1 MRGHSQWRPSR
12 LCDIMPS
19 SYRHVDLS
27 SIEGPAMTT
36 RMTCAAT
43 CLVLTA
49 ACAGALAAAPGAT
62 PAAPAPAAAAQPA
75 GKYKSFAVT
84 AYCVIGSLGGGRGGR
99 GGAAAGGGP
108 DLAQLENTW
117 NTISSQIKIDKV
129 YIETVR
135 DQNEMP
141 EAYIEPLKKFFLDR
155 GVRVAGGMTLA
166 QNNSGQFVTYNYS
179 GAEDRATV
187 KRLTEMTAK
196 HFDEIIL
203 DDFFFY
209 NTKTDADIAAKGDR
223 SWTQYRVETMQDVS
237 KNFVVGPAHAVN
249 PKVKM
254 VIKYPNWYEHF
265 QANGYDLDLEAKT
278 FDGIYTGTE
287 TRDPVRT
294 EQHLQP
300 YQSYQ
305 IVRYF
310 ENIKPGG
317 NGGGWVDTGQY
328 NVVDRYAEQL
338 WDTAFAKSP
347 EIMLFS
353 WGNLMGP
360 MQAGNRPWAEQKT
373 SFNWDEMMVGAATAP
388 AASAPST
395 AAGGGGGGR
404 GFGGGFGGFGG
415 GSGATNA
422 RVASYALNQVDKV
435 VYKLGKPIGIKSYRP
450 PHGTGE
456 DFLHNFLGM
465 AGLPIDLYPTY
476 PADAPLVLLT
486 ADARGDKDLVKKIK
500 ASLVAGHNVVI
511 TSGLLK
517 ALGKEIQD
525 IVEIEYTGN
534 HIPVTGFH
542 VVSGN
547 PLAGGDLAKPIL
559 IPELQFITN
568 DAWYVLAGMANG
580 NGYPIL
586 ISDKYSKG
594 TLYVLTIPDAFTDLY
609 NLPPAALSII
619 RNTLSQGLPVAL
631 TGNTPAYVSLF
642 EYDNNTFIVQNF
654 ADEEKTVS
662 VGVTGAQTLRNLMT
676 DEVINPAAPG
686 GAGGGRGG
694 FGGGGG
700 GGFGG
705 GMGRG
710 GGGRTTF
717 AMTVKPHSWMAFS
730 AGS

>member
-1 MRGHSQWRPSR
+1 
-12 LCDIMPS
+12 
-19 SYRHVDLS
+19 
-27 SIEGPAMTT
+27 
-36 RMTCAAT
+36 
-43 CLVLTA
+43 
-49 ACAGALAAAPGAT
+49 
-62 PAAPAPAAAAQPA
+62 
-75 GKYKSFAVT
+75 
-84 AYCVIGSLGGGRGGR
+84 
-99 GGAAAGGGP
+99 
-108 DLAQLENTW
+108 LESTW
-117 NTISSQIKIDKV
+117 NTISAQIKIDKV

-166 QNNSGQFVTYNYS
+166 NNNSGQYVTYNYS
-179 GAEDRATV
+179 GAQDRATV

-209 NTKTDADIAAKGDR
+209 NTKTDSDIAAKGDR

-249 PKVKM
+249 PKCEM

-265 QANGYDLDLEAKT
+265 QANGYDLDLQPKI
-278 FDGIYTGTE
+278 FDAIYTGTE

-305 IVRYF
+305 IFRYF

-317 NGGGWVDTGQY
+317 NRGGWVDTGQY

-338 WDTAFAKSP
+338 WDTVFAKAP
-347 EIMLFS
+347 EMMLFS
-353 WGNLMGP
+353 WGNLQMA
-360 MQAGNRPWAEQKT
+360 MQAGNRPWADQKT
-373 SFNWDEMMVGAATAP
+373 SFNWEEMMGGAAAPPSPAP
-388 AASAPST
+388 AAAP
-395 AAGGGGGGR
+395 AGAGGR
-404 GFGGGFGGFGG
+404 GFGGGMGG
-415 GSGATNA
+415 GMGGGATNA
-422 RVASYALNQVDKV
+422 RVASYALTMADKV

-465 AGLPIDLYPTY
+465 AGLPIDLYGTY
-476 PADAPLVLLT
+476 PAEAPLVLLT
-486 ADARGDKDLVKKIK
+486 ANARQDKDIVKKIK

-517 ALGKEIQD
+517 ALGKELQD
-525 IVEIEYTGN
+525 IAEIAYTGN
-534 HIPVTGFH
+534 HIPVTSFH

-547 PLAGGDLAKPIL
+547 PLANSEMAKPIL
-559 IPELQFITN
+559 FPELQFITN
-568 DAWYVLAGMANG
+568 DAWYVLAGVASG

-609 NLPPAALSII
+609 NMPPAALSVI

-631 TGNTPAYVSLF
+631 TGNTPAQVALM

-662 VGVTGAQTLRNLMT
+662 VGVTGAQRLRNLLT
-676 DEVINPAAPG
+676 DEVVNPAAPAG
-686 GAGGGRGG
+686 GGGRGG
-694 FGGGGG
+694 
-700 GGFGG
+700 
-705 GMGRG
+705 MPGRG
-710 GGGRTTF
+710 GAAARTTF
-717 AMTVKPHSWMAFS
+717 TMTVKAHSWLAFS